1 MIMRKLLFWALLAAY
16 CCTACQNDGDDG
28 PVPLE
33 YPVTFNYD
41 RFVHEPTVYAVVED
55 NGYTVVQPTDQFK
68 LVVDS
73 THAGDWVEFVGNEG
87 VQQVVLNSADSATLS
102 WSFIGIDSLV
112 TAGANYS
119 IDGEVL
125 RLDIGDSQEAL
136 FPYDE
141 SIGELSYCEISYYY
155 ASEHA
160 SGATEY
166 LGFFSSPCQDIVH
179 DDLLQGGINNY
190 GFESGDTVAMIQTA
204 FILQRE

>member
-1 MIMRKLLFWALLAAY
+1 MIMRKLLFWALLVAY

-55 NGYTVVQPTDQFK
+55 NGYTVVQPTNQFK
-68 LVVDS
+68 LVVDA
-73 THAGDWVEFVGNEG
+73 THAGDWVEYVGNMG
-87 VQQVVLNSADSATLS
+87 IQQVMLNSADSATFS
-102 WSFIGIDSLV
+102 WAFLGIDSLI
-112 TAGANYS
+112 TGGASYT

-125 RLDIGDSQEAL
+125 RMDFGNTQEATL
-136 FPYDE
+136 SYDAT
-141 SIGELSYCEISYYY
+141 IGELSYCEVSYYY

-166 LGFFSSPCQDIVH
+166 LGFFSNTCQDISNE
-179 DDLLQGGINNY
+179 DLLQGGIDNY
-190 GFESGDTVAMIQTA
+190 GFEPGDTVAMIQTA